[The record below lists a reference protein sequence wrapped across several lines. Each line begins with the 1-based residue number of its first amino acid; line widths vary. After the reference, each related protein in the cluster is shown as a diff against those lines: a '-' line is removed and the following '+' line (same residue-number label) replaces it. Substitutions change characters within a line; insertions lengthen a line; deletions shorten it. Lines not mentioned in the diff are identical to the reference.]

1 MLAYEKFSE
10 IQQAVSAAIAFKTIT
25 LVNILKVAKQLEQ
38 FKIFANQVDS
48 ISRDIE
54 AGVKN
59 EEIIENFFGS
69 NQHLQLV
76 FSEKLCIGTYKKQ
89 RTIAILNLDVAGIID
104 GDIHLIPELKI
115 DISDWRCETSS
126 DCGTIEWRE
135 HEGKI
140 LFDNQIWDRAEVI
153 EAGSDTVNHESA
165 TYLRVI
171 FTVGNK
177 QERIG
182 IGQL

>member
-1 MLAYEKFSE
+1 M
-10 IQQAVSAAIAFKTIT
+10 IGD
-25 LVNILKVAKQLEQ
+25 AKP
-38 FKIFANQVDS
+38 V
-48 ISRDIE
+48 
-54 AGVKN
+54 
-59 EEIIENFFGS
+59 
-69 NQHLQLV
+69 
-76 FSEKLCIGTYKKQ
+76 
-89 RTIAILNLDVAGIID
+89 
-104 GDIHLIPELKI
+104 
-115 DISDWRCETSS
+115 ISDWRCETSS
-126 DCGTIEWRE
+126 DCGEIEWRE

-153 EAGSDTVNHESA
+153 EAGSDTVNHENA